1 MIHAHIKPRTIA
13 LMDSHPLTLSGL
25 SYLVNSIDETC
36 DIRMEETSLGR
47 IAEGLM
53 YQTVDILITDLHGY
67 QESIQEGQE
76 ILQRLS
82 LQFPQL
88 IIVVYTLCRDAD
100 KLKKLLKFSNIS
112 LIARGESPVITD
124 DLFRHALAKKK
135 VLSPLICCTLAEQ
148 DVASQR
154 TGFRPTQS
162 ENEIIKYLLNGMSLS
177 QIAELKNLSIK
188 TVSAHKCNVMRKLH
202 IKTDAELF
210 LLLKNGM

>member
-53 YQTVDILITDLHGY
+53 YQSVDILITDLHGY

-88 IIVVYTLCRDAD
+88 IIVVYTLCHDAD
-100 KLKKLLKFSNIS
+100 KLKRLLKFSNIS

-148 DVASQR
+148 DAASQR
-154 TGFRPTQS
+154 TGFRLTQS

-177 QIAELKNLSIK
+177 QIAEMKNLSIK

-202 IKTDAELF
+202 ITTDAELF
-210 LLLKNGM
+210 LLLKNGL

>member
-1 MIHAHIKPRTIA
+1 MNKLRIKPRTIA

-25 SYLVNSIDETC
+25 SYLVKSIDTTC

-53 YQTVDILITDLHGY
+53 YQSVDILITDLHGN
-67 QESIQEGQE
+67 QETVAAGQE

-88 IIVVYTLCRDAD
+88 IIVVYTLCNDAD
-100 KLKKLLKFSNIS
+100 KLKKLLKFGNIS

-124 DLFRHALAKKK
+124 DLFRHALARKK
-135 VLSPLICCTLAEQ
+135 VLSPLICCALAEPTEKNHR
-148 DVASQR
+148 AR
-154 TGFRPTQS
+154 LRLTQS
-162 ENEIIKYLLNGMSLS
+162 EDEIIKYLLNGMSLS

-202 IKTDAELF
+202 ITTDAELF
-210 LLLKNGM
+210 LQLKSGM